1 MAHQTKYKDAI
12 VNLPETSFSRH
23 QKNHSKCNHMSIIT
37 YDKKKKGK
45 SVKNY
50 PVAIQVVFTLT

>member
-23 QKNHSKCNHMSIIT
+23 QKNHSKCNLMSIIT
-37 YDKKKKGK
+37 YDKKKANQLKI
-45 SVKNY
+45 
-50 PVAIQVVFTLT
+50 IQ